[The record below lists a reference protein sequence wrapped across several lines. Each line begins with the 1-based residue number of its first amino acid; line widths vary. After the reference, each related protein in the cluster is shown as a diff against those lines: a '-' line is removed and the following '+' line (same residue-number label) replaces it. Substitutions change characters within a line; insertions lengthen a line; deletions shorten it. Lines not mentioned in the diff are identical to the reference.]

1 MDGEKKMRIV
11 DAIWITILTALSFFV
26 LEGVLWL
33 NRIMLIQLFDK
44 DPMVMVKKWLNKY
57 IK

>member
-1 MDGEKKMRIV
+1 MKIV